1 MNLISKFKI
10 MSVNYNIFSY
20 IFPSYQIVE
29 GWYLFCIIPNRNKRW
44 SLLLHYRNIDFLVRS
59 HSCCRPILYFKQMQ
73 SSVFFSNKI
82 KTVPYS
88 IQFYCNFFLNYY
100 PSFILKFSDSPIDS
114 LLTFLVWSKPL
125 CLSRCG
131 CRF

>member
-1 MNLISKFKI
+1 

-44 SLLLHYRNIDFLVRS
+44 SLLSHYGDVDFLVRS
-59 HSCCRPILYFKQMQ
+59 HSCCRSILYFKQIQ

-82 KTVPYS
+82 KAVPYS
-88 IQFYCNFFLNYY
+88 IQFYCNFCLMNN
-100 PSFILKFSDSPIDS
+100 PSFCFKFSDSPIDF
-114 LLTFLVWSKPL
+114 LLTFLVWSKSL
-125 CLSRCG
+125 CLSV
-131 CRF
+131 FNIKK